1 MICLRTVPDIPMPTA
16 VDRLPHR
23 PTAPARDYLL
33 AALGAG
39 LGCLL
44 ALGVSRWLDL
54 PNISLVFLAVVLVVA
69 ARSSI
74 GPALLCALLSFAA
87 YGFCFLPPT
96 WSVVVHREQDVLTL
110 LFFLLIALLTG
121 NLAARQRQQFRDLQV
136 AQRQTESLLGF
147 AERLSSAQD
156 QHDLLAAMLS
166 QLDLP
171 AERLCLLSRDTQ
183 GHWQQA
189 NGSPLA
195 LSELERIS
203 AEHAWQSRR
212 PRGYDSHSLTH
223 PHWWWWP
230 LMDGDQPLAL
240 LGMRTAQGDPPA
252 GEQRQ
257 LIDVLLPLLAHALAR
272 VQLVETLGQ
281 TRLQHETERLRSA
294 LLASVSHD
302 LRTPLTAMRGNIE
315 TLQLFIDSLDAA
327 TRDDLLQST
336 ASEASRLDRY
346 IQNLLDMTRLGHGGL
361 HLERDWVAAG
371 DLLAAALQRL
381 QPVLQPLR
389 LHLEVPADLPLLWV
403 QGALIEQ
410 ALVNVLDNAARFSP
424 PAGVIDIRLSHDG
437 ETFCFAISDQGPGIP
452 VEEQA
457 QIFDLFYTAA
467 RGDRGGQGTGLGL
480 AICLGMLN
488 AHGGTARV
496 ESAPGQ
502 GTTLILQLP
511 LQQPAEDS
519 RHD

>member
-424 PAGVIDIRLSHDG
+424 PDGVIDIRLSHDG

>member
-189 NGSPLA
+189 DGGPLA

-315 TLQLFIDSLDAA
+315 TLQLFIDSLDAV

-424 PAGVIDIRLSHDG
+424 PDGVIDIRLSHDG

>member
-69 ARSSI
+69 ARSSV

-424 PAGVIDIRLSHDG
+424 PDGVIDIRLSHDG

>member
-1 MICLRTVPDIPMPTA
+1 MPTA
-16 VDRLPHR
+16 AARLTHR
-23 PTAPARDYLL
+23 TPAPARDYLL
-33 AALGAG
+33 AALAAG

-44 ALGVSRWLDL
+44 ALAVSRWLDL

-69 ARSSI
+69 VRSSV

-110 LFFLLIALLTG
+110 MFFLLIALLTG

-147 AERLSSAQD
+147 AGRLSSAQD
-156 QHDLLAAMLS
+156 QRDLLAAMLS

-171 AERLCLLSRDTQ
+171 AERLCLLSRDAQ
-183 GHWQQA
+183 GNWHQA
-189 NGSPLA
+189 DGSRLA

-203 AEHAWQSRR
+203 AEHAWQSRH

-230 LMDGDQPLAL
+230 LMDNDQPLAL

-272 VQLVETLGQ
+272 VQLVETLGH

-361 HLERDWVAAG
+361 HLERDWVAAS

-381 QPVLQPLR
+381 QPVLQHLR
-389 LHLEVPADLPLLWV
+389 VRVHLEVPAELPLLWV

-424 PAGVIDIRLSHDG
+424 PGGLIDIRLSHDD
-437 ETFCFAISDQGPGIP
+437 ETFSFAISDQGPGIP
-452 VEEQA
+452 ADEQA

-480 AICLGMLN
+480 AICQGMLN

-496 ESAPGQ
+496 ESTPGQ

-511 LQQPAEDS
+511 LQHPDENPA
-519 RHD
+519 

>member
-1 MICLRTVPDIPMPTA
+1 MPTA

>member
-452 VEEQA
+452 VDEQA